1 MNHLIRNSKRNA
13 TLRQGKFD
21 IIKEH
26 FPTRKERREILNHR
40 KRIGK
45 LMLAG
50 LAASLTLSIT
60 QVQGSTLDTLTQ
72 EEKQTEAQIAS
83 VEVTI
88 GETLASINLKQMGI
102 DDLKAQIVATEESQI
117 ETKAAIEAQKE
128 VIASRKEQL
137 KTRLVALQTSD
148 ATKNQVLMLL
158 DSENFADFVN
168 RVYIVGQLQA
178 ADNEQL
184 EAAIS
189 EEEKLAA
196 LEEQLALEI
205 ETVKAAESRLNSES
219 TALAEEL
226 TSLKGILSENQ
237 TVLSQVKTEYADEAA
252 RLAAEEAQAKADA
265 VAAKAAEEQQI
276 AEASSAAAVAA
287 VAAVAQ
293 SASSVQ
299 APVSQITD
307 SSVAA
312 VEAAPIVTV
321 TTPTVTETPAAQGK
335 TLVVSATAYSRH
347 EAGLSNFTAT
357 GIDLSINPTVIAV
370 DPSVIPLG
378 SLVSVPGYGIAIA
391 GDTGGAIIGNK
402 IDLHMEDLN
411 AALAFGRQTLTITI
425 LQ

>member
-1 MNHLIRNSKRNA
+1 
-13 TLRQGKFD
+13 
-21 IIKEH
+21 
-26 FPTRKERREILNHR
+26 LNHK

-72 EEKQTEAQIAS
+72 EEQKTEAQIAS

-88 GETLASINLKQMGI
+88 GETLESINLKQMGI
-102 DDLKAQIVATEESQI
+102 DDLKAQIDATEESQI
-117 ETKAAIEAQKE
+117 ETQAAIEAQKAL
-128 VIASRKEQL
+128 IASRKEQL
-137 KTRLVALQTSD
+137 KTRLVALQISD

-158 DSENFADFVN
+158 DSENFADFINKAYV
-168 RVYIVGQLQA
+168 ISQLQS
-178 ADNEQL
+178 ADNEQIKT
-184 EAAIS
+184 AIS
-189 EEEKLAA
+189 EEEKLVA
-196 LEEQLALEI
+196 LEEQLADEI
-205 ETVKAAESRLNSES
+205 QTVKAAESRLKSES

-226 TSLKGILSENQ
+226 TSLKGILSDNQ

-265 VAAKAAEEQQI
+265 EAVAVAAKAAEEQQL
-276 AEASSAAAVAA
+276 AESSSAVAVAESASSAA
-287 VAAVAQ
+287 
-293 SASSVQ
+293 SSSVQ

-312 VEAAPIVTV
+312 VVTAPVVTV
-321 TTPTVTETPAAQGK
+321 TAPTVTETPAAQGK

-357 GIDLSINPTVIAV
+357 GIDLSVNPMVIAV

-378 SLVSVPGYGIAIA
+378 SLVNVPGYGIAIA
-391 GDTGGAIIGNK
+391 GDTGGAIVGNK
-402 IDLHMEDLN
+402 IDLHMENLN

>member
-1 MNHLIRNSKRNA
+1 M
-13 TLRQGKFD
+13 
-21 IIKEH
+21 
-26 FPTRKERREILNHR
+26 NHR

-88 GETLASINLKQMGI
+88 GETLASINLKKMGI

-117 ETKAAIEAQKE
+117 ETRATIEAQKE

-148 ATKNQVLMLL
+148 ATTNQILMLI
-158 DSENFADFVN
+158 DSKNFADFIN
-168 RVYIVGQLQA
+168 RAYVVGQLQA
-178 ADNEQL
+178 ADNEQI
-184 EAAIS
+184 ESAIS
-189 EEEKLAA
+189 EEEKLTA
-196 LEEQLALEI
+196 LEEQLADEI
-205 ETVKAAESRLNSES
+205 QTVKAAESRLKSES

-226 TSLKGILSENQ
+226 TSLKSILSDNQ

-265 VAAKAAEEQQI
+265 EAVAVAAKAAEEQQVAV
-276 AEASSAAAVAA
+276 AESASSASVQESAV
-287 VAAVAQ
+287 
-293 SASSVQ
+293 ASSVQ

-312 VEAAPIVTV
+312 VETAPVVTV
-321 TTPTVTETPAAQGK
+321 ATPTVTETPAAQGK

-357 GIDLSINPTVIAV
+357 GIDLSVNPMVIAV

>member
-1 MNHLIRNSKRNA
+1 MNHK
-13 TLRQGKFD
+13 
-21 IIKEH
+21 
-26 FPTRKERREILNHR
+26 

-72 EEKQTEAQIAS
+72 EEQKTEAQIAS

-88 GETLASINLKQMGI
+88 GETLESINLKQMGI
-102 DDLKAQIVATEESQI
+102 DDLKAQIDATEESQI
-117 ETKAAIEAQKE
+117 ETKAAIEAQKAL
-128 VIASRKEQL
+128 IASRKEQL
-137 KTRLVALQTSD
+137 KTRLVALQISD

-158 DSENFADFVN
+158 DSENFADFINKAYV
-168 RVYIVGQLQA
+168 ISQLQS
-178 ADNEQL
+178 ADNEQIKT
-184 EAAIS
+184 AIS
-189 EEEKLAA
+189 EEEKLVA
-196 LEEQLALEI
+196 LEEQLADEI
-205 ETVKAAESRLNSES
+205 QTVKAAESRLKSES

-226 TSLKGILSENQ
+226 TSLKGILSDNQ

-252 RLAAEEAQAKADA
+252 RLAAEEAQANADAEA
-265 VAAKAAEEQQI
+265 VAAASKAAEEQQL
-276 AEASSAAAVAA
+276 AESSSAVAVAESASSAA
-287 VAAVAQ
+287 
-293 SASSVQ
+293 SSSVQ

-312 VEAAPIVTV
+312 VVTAPVVTV
-321 TTPTVTETPAAQGK
+321 MAPTVTETPAAQGK

-357 GIDLSINPTVIAV
+357 GIDLSVNPMVIAV

-378 SLVSVPGYGIAIA
+378 SLVNVTGYGIAIA
-391 GDTGGAIIGNK
+391 GDTGGAIVGNK
-402 IDLHMEDLN
+402 IDLHMENLN

>member
-1 MNHLIRNSKRNA
+1 MNHK
-13 TLRQGKFD
+13 
-21 IIKEH
+21 
-26 FPTRKERREILNHR
+26 

-72 EEKQTEAQIAS
+72 EEQKTEAQIAS

-88 GETLASINLKQMGI
+88 GETLESINLKQMGI
-102 DDLKAQIVATEESQI
+102 DDLKAQIDATEESQI
-117 ETKAAIEAQKE
+117 ETKAAIEAQKAL
-128 VIASRKEQL
+128 IASRKEQL
-137 KTRLVALQTSD
+137 KTRLVALQISD

-158 DSENFADFVN
+158 DSENFADFINKAYV
-168 RVYIVGQLQA
+168 ISQLQS
-178 ADNEQL
+178 ADNEQIKT
-184 EAAIS
+184 AIS
-189 EEEKLAA
+189 EEEKLVA
-196 LEEQLALEI
+196 LEEQLADEI
-205 ETVKAAESRLNSES
+205 QTVKAAESRLKSES

-226 TSLKGILSENQ
+226 TSLKGILSDNQ

-252 RLAAEEAQAKADA
+252 RLAAEEAQANADAEA
-265 VAAKAAEEQQI
+265 VAAASKAAEEQQL
-276 AEASSAAAVAA
+276 AESSSAVAVAESASSAA
-287 VAAVAQ
+287 
-293 SASSVQ
+293 SSSVQ

-312 VEAAPIVTV
+312 VVTAPVVTV
-321 TTPTVTETPAAQGK
+321 TAPTVTETPAAQGK

-347 EAGLSNFTAT
+347 EAELSNFTAT
-357 GIDLSINPTVIAV
+357 GIDLSVNPMVIAV

-378 SLVSVPGYGIAIA
+378 SLVNVPGYGIAIA
-391 GDTGGAIIGNK
+391 GDTGGAIVGNK
-402 IDLHMEDLN
+402 IDLHMENLN

>member
-1 MNHLIRNSKRNA
+1 MNHK
-13 TLRQGKFD
+13 
-21 IIKEH
+21 
-26 FPTRKERREILNHR
+26 

-72 EEKQTEAQIAS
+72 EEQKTEAQIAS

-88 GETLASINLKQMGI
+88 GETLESINLKQMGI
-102 DDLKAQIVATEESQI
+102 DDLKAQIDATEESQI
-117 ETKAAIEAQKE
+117 ETQAAIEAQKAL
-128 VIASRKEQL
+128 IASRKEQL
-137 KTRLVALQTSD
+137 KTRLVALQISD

-158 DSENFADFVN
+158 DSENFADFINKAYV
-168 RVYIVGQLQA
+168 ISQLQS
-178 ADNEQL
+178 ADNEQIKT
-184 EAAIS
+184 AIS
-189 EEEKLAA
+189 EEEKLVA
-196 LEEQLALEI
+196 LEEQLADEI
-205 ETVKAAESRLNSES
+205 QTVKAAESRLKSES

-226 TSLKGILSENQ
+226 TSLKGILSDNQ

-252 RLAAEEAQAKADA
+252 RLAAEEAQANADAEA
-265 VAAKAAEEQQI
+265 VAAASKAAEEQQL
-276 AEASSAAAVAA
+276 AESSSAVAVAESASSAA
-287 VAAVAQ
+287 
-293 SASSVQ
+293 SSSVQ

-312 VEAAPIVTV
+312 VVTAPVVTV
-321 TTPTVTETPAAQGK
+321 TAPTVTETPAAQGK

-357 GIDLSINPTVIAV
+357 GIDLSVNPMVIAV

-378 SLVSVPGYGIAIA
+378 SLVNVPGYGIAIA
-391 GDTGGAIIGNK
+391 GDTGGAIVGNK
-402 IDLHMEDLN
+402 IDLHMENLN

>member
-1 MNHLIRNSKRNA
+1 MNHK
-13 TLRQGKFD
+13 
-21 IIKEH
+21 
-26 FPTRKERREILNHR
+26 

-72 EEKQTEAQIAS
+72 EEQKTEAQIAS

-102 DDLKAQIVATEESQI
+102 DDLKAQIVATEKSQI
-117 ETKAAIEAQKE
+117 ETKAAIEEQKE
-128 VIASRKEQL
+128 LIASRKDQL
-137 KTRLVALQTSD
+137 KTRLVALQISD
-148 ATKNQVLMLL
+148 ATTNQVLMLL
-158 DSENFADFVN
+158 DSENFADFIN
-168 RVYIVGQLQA
+168 RAYLVGQLQA
-178 ADNEQL
+178 ADNQQIES
-184 EAAIS
+184 AIL
-189 EEEKLAA
+189 EEEKLTA
-196 LEEQLALEI
+196 LEEQLAEEI
-205 ETVKAAESRLNSES
+205 ESVKDAESRLNSES

-237 TVLSQVKTEYADEAA
+237 TVLSQVKTDYAEEAT
-252 RLAAEEAQAKADA
+252 RLAAEEAQAKVDAEA
-265 VAAKAAEEQQI
+265 VAAAIKAEEEQQI
-276 AEASSAAAVAA
+276 ADASRA
-287 VAAVAQ
+287 AAVAQ
-293 SASSVQ
+293 SASSSQ
-299 APVSQITD
+299 PTVSQITD

-312 VEAAPIVTV
+312 AETAPVVTV

-357 GIDLSINPTVIAV
+357 GIDLSVNPMVIAV
-370 DPSVIPLG
+370 DPSVVPLG

-391 GDTGGAIIGNK
+391 GDTGGAIVGNK

-411 AALAFGRQTLTITI
+411 AALAFG
-425 LQ
+425 

>member
-1 MNHLIRNSKRNA
+1 MNHK
-13 TLRQGKFD
+13 
-21 IIKEH
+21 
-26 FPTRKERREILNHR
+26 

-102 DDLKAQIVATEESQI
+102 DDLKAQITAAEESQI
-117 ETKAAIEAQKE
+117 ETRAAIEAQKE

-148 ATKNQVLMLL
+148 ATTNQILMLL
-158 DSENFADFVN
+158 DSENFADFISRAYV
-168 RVYIVGQLQA
+168 VGQLQA
-178 ADNEQL
+178 ADNEQI
-184 EAAIS
+184 ETAIS
-189 EEEKLAA
+189 EEEKLTA
-196 LEEQLALEI
+196 LEEQLADEI
-205 ETVKAAESRLNSES
+205 QTVKAAENRLKSES
-219 TALAEEL
+219 TALAAEL
-226 TSLKGILSENQ
+226 TTLKGILSDNQ

-265 VAAKAAEEQQI
+265 AAADAAAKAAEEQQI
-276 AEASSAAAVAA
+276 AESSSAVAESASSASVQESAVAS
-287 VAAVAQ
+287 
-293 SASSVQ
+293 SAT

-307 SSVAA
+307 SSVAS
-312 VEAAPIVTV
+312 VETAPVVTI
-321 TTPTVTETPAAQGK
+321 TTPAVTETPAAQGK

-357 GIDLSINPTVIAV
+357 GIDLSVNPMVIAV

-391 GDTGGAIIGNK
+391 GDTGGAIVGNK

-411 AALAFGRQTLTITI
+411 AALSFGRQTLTITI

>member
-1 MNHLIRNSKRNA
+1 VI
-13 TLRQGKFD
+13 FD

-26 FPTRKERREILNHR
+26 FPTRKERREILNHK

-72 EEKQTEAQIAS
+72 EEQKTEAQIAS

-102 DDLKAQIVATEESQI
+102 DDLKAQITSTEESQI
-117 ETKAAIEAQKE
+117 ETRAAIEAQKE

-137 KTRLVALQTSD
+137 KTRLVALQTSG
-148 ATKNQVLMLL
+148 ATTNQILMLL
-158 DSENFADFVN
+158 DSENFADFIN
-168 RVYIVGQLQA
+168 RAYVVSQLQA
-178 ADNEQL
+178 ADNEQI
-184 EAAIS
+184 ESAIS
-189 EEEKLAA
+189 EEEKLIA
-196 LEEQLALEI
+196 LEEQLAEEI
-205 ETVKAAESRLNSES
+205 QAVKAAESRLKSES
-219 TALAEEL
+219 AALAAEL
-226 TSLKGILSENQ
+226 NVLKGVLSDNQ
-237 TVLSQVKTEYADEAA
+237 IVLSQVKAEYADEAA

-265 VAAKAAEEQQI
+265 EADAEAMETAAKVAEEQRI
-276 AEASSAAAVAA
+276 AESTSAIAVAESSSSAT
-287 VAAVAQ
+287 
-293 SASSVQ
+293 SAPVQESVGSSSTQ

-312 VEAAPIVTV
+312 VETAPVVTA
-321 TTPTVTETPAAQGK
+321 PTVTETPAVQGK
-335 TLVVSATAYSRH
+335 SLVVSATAYSRH

-357 GIDLSINPTVIAV
+357 GIDLSINPMVIAV

>member
-1 MNHLIRNSKRNA
+1 MNHK
-13 TLRQGKFD
+13 
-21 IIKEH
+21 
-26 FPTRKERREILNHR
+26 

-45 LMLAG
+45 LILAG

-60 QVQGSTLDTLTQ
+60 QVQGSTLDTLNQ
-72 EEKQTEAQIAS
+72 EEQKTEAQIAS

-137 KTRLVALQTSD
+137 KTRLVALQISD
-148 ATKNQVLMLL
+148 ATKNQILMLL
-158 DSENFADFVN
+158 DSENFADFIN
-168 RVYIVGQLQA
+168 RAYVVGQLQA
-178 ADNEQL
+178 ADNEQI
-184 EAAIS
+184 ESAIS
-189 EEEKLAA
+189 EEEKLTA
-196 LEEQLALEI
+196 LEEQLAEEI
-205 ETVKAAESRLNSES
+205 QTVKAAESRLNSES

-237 TVLSQVKTEYADEAA
+237 TVLSQVKTEYADEAT

-265 VAAKAAEEQQI
+265 EAVAVAAKAEEEQQVAV
-276 AEASSAAAVAA
+276 AESASSAASSTVQESAVAS
-287 VAAVAQ
+287 
-293 SASSVQ
+293 SAQ

-312 VEAAPIVTV
+312 AEIAPVVTV
-321 TTPTVTETPAAQGK
+321 TNPTVTATPVAQGK

-357 GIDLSINPTVIAV
+357 GIDLSVNPMVIAV
-370 DPSVIPLG
+370 DPSVVPLG

-391 GDTGGAIIGNK
+391 GDTGGAIVGNK

>member
-1 MNHLIRNSKRNA
+1 MNHK
-13 TLRQGKFD
+13 
-21 IIKEH
+21 
-26 FPTRKERREILNHR
+26 

-72 EEKQTEAQIAS
+72 EEQKTEAQIAS

-102 DDLKAQIVATEESQI
+102 DDLKAQITSTEESQI
-117 ETKAAIEAQKE
+117 ETRAAIEAQKE

-148 ATKNQVLMLL
+148 ATTNQILMLL
-158 DSENFADFVN
+158 DSENFADFISRAYV
-168 RVYIVGQLQA
+168 VGQLQA
-178 ADNEQL
+178 ADNEQI
-184 EAAIS
+184 ETAIS
-189 EEEKLAA
+189 EEEKLTA
-196 LEEQLALEI
+196 LEEQLAEEI
-205 ETVKAAESRLNSES
+205 QTVKAAESRLKSES
-219 TALAEEL
+219 TALAAEL

-237 TVLSQVKTEYADEAA
+237 NVLSQVKTEYADEAA

-265 VAAKAAEEQQI
+265 AAAEAAAKAAEEQQI
-276 AEASSAAAVAA
+276 AESSSAVAESASSTASASVQESAVASSAT
-287 VAAVAQ
+287 
-293 SASSVQ
+293 

-307 SSVAA
+307 SSVAS
-312 VEAAPIVTV
+312 VETAPVVTI
-321 TTPTVTETPAAQGK
+321 TTPAVTETPAAQGK

-357 GIDLSINPTVIAV
+357 GIDLSVNPMVIAV

-391 GDTGGAIIGNK
+391 GDTGGAIVGNK

-411 AALAFGRQTLTITI
+411 AALSFGRQTLTITI

>member
-1 MNHLIRNSKRNA
+1 
-13 TLRQGKFD
+13 
-21 IIKEH
+21 
-26 FPTRKERREILNHR
+26 
-40 KRIGK
+40 
-45 LMLAG
+45 MLAG
-50 LAASLTLSIT
+50 LAVSLTLSIT
-60 QVQGSTLDTLTQ
+60 QVQGSTLDTLNQ
-72 EEKQTEAQIAS
+72 EEQRTEAQIAS
-83 VEVTI
+83 MEVTI

-117 ETKAAIEAQKE
+117 ETRASIEAQKE

-148 ATKNQVLMLL
+148 ATTNQVLMLL
-158 DSENFADFVN
+158 DSENFADFIN
-168 RVYIVGQLQA
+168 RAYLVGQLQA
-178 ADNEQL
+178 ADNQQIESAIFE
-184 EAAIS
+184 EA
-189 EEEKLAA
+189 KLTV
-196 LEEQLALEI
+196 LEEQLSDEI
-205 ETVKAAESRLNSES
+205 QTVKAAESRLKSES

-226 TSLKGILSENQ
+226 TSLKAILSDNQ
-237 TVLSQVKTEYADEAA
+237 TVLSKVKTEYADEAA
-252 RLAAEEAQAKADA
+252 RLAAEEAQTKADA
-265 VAAKAAEEQQI
+265 EAAEEQQV
-276 AEASSAAAVAA
+276 AEAASSAA
-287 VAAVAQ
+287 
-293 SASSVQ
+293 SSSVQ

-312 VEAAPIVTV
+312 VETAPVVTV
-321 TTPTVTETPAAQGK
+321 TAPAVTETTAAQGK

-357 GIDLSINPTVIAV
+357 GIDLSINPRVIAV

-391 GDTGGAIIGNK
+391 GDTGGAIVGNK

>member
-1 MNHLIRNSKRNA
+1 MNHK
-13 TLRQGKFD
+13 
-21 IIKEH
+21 
-26 FPTRKERREILNHR
+26 

-102 DDLKAQIVATEESQI
+102 DDLKAQITAAEESQI
-117 ETKAAIEAQKE
+117 ETRAAIEAQKE

-148 ATKNQVLMLL
+148 ATTNQILMLL
-158 DSENFADFVN
+158 DSENFADFISRAYV
-168 RVYIVGQLQA
+168 VGQLQA
-178 ADNEQL
+178 ADNEQI
-184 EAAIS
+184 ETAIS
-189 EEEKLAA
+189 EEEKLTA
-196 LEEQLALEI
+196 LEEQLAEEI
-205 ETVKAAESRLNSES
+205 QTVKAAESRLKSES
-219 TALAEEL
+219 TALAAEL

-237 TVLSQVKTEYADEAA
+237 NVLSQVKTEYADEAA

-265 VAAKAAEEQQI
+265 AAAEAAAKAAEEQQI
-276 AEASSAAAVAA
+276 AESSSAVAESASSTASASVQEIAVASSAT
-287 VAAVAQ
+287 
-293 SASSVQ
+293 

-307 SSVAA
+307 SSVAS
-312 VEAAPIVTV
+312 VETAPVVTI
-321 TTPTVTETPAAQGK
+321 TTPAVTETPAAQGK

-357 GIDLSINPTVIAV
+357 GIDLSVNPMVIAV

-391 GDTGGAIIGNK
+391 GDTGGAIVGNK

-411 AALAFGRQTLTITI
+411 AALSFGRQTLTITI

>member
-1 MNHLIRNSKRNA
+1 M
-13 TLRQGKFD
+13 
-21 IIKEH
+21 
-26 FPTRKERREILNHR
+26 NHR

>member
-1 MNHLIRNSKRNA
+1 M
-13 TLRQGKFD
+13 
-21 IIKEH
+21 KEH
-26 FPTRKERREILNHR
+26 FSTRKERREILNHK
-40 KRIGK
+40 KRMGK

-50 LAASLTLSIT
+50 FAASLTLSII

-72 EEKQTEAQIAS
+72 EEKQTEARIAS

-88 GETLASINLKQMGI
+88 SETLASINLKQMGI
-102 DDLKAQIVATEESQI
+102 DDLEAQIVAAEESQI
-117 ETKAAIEAQKE
+117 ETRAAIEAQKE

-148 ATKNQVLMLL
+148 ATTNQILMLL
-158 DSENFADFVN
+158 DSENFADFIN
-168 RVYIVGQLQA
+168 RAYVVGQLQA
-178 ADNEQL
+178 ADNEQI
-184 EAAIS
+184 ESAIS
-189 EEEKLAA
+189 EEQKLMA
-196 LEEQLALEI
+196 LEAQLAGEI
-205 ETVKAAESRLNSES
+205 ETVKAAESRLKSET

-226 TSLKGILSENQ
+226 SSLKGILAENQ
-237 TVLSQVKTEYADEAA
+237 TVLSQVQNEYATEAA

-265 VAAKAAEEQQI
+265 EAVEAAAKAAEQQV
-276 AEASSAAAVAA
+276 AESSSAVASAESASSTTSGSVQEGAGASSA
-287 VAAVAQ
+287 
-293 SASSVQ
+293 Q

-312 VEAAPIVTV
+312 AETAPVVNVTA
-321 TTPTVTETPAAQGK
+321 PTVTETPAAQGK

-357 GIDLSINPTVIAV
+357 GIDLSINPMVIAV

>member
-1 MNHLIRNSKRNA
+1 MNHK
-13 TLRQGKFD
+13 
-21 IIKEH
+21 
-26 FPTRKERREILNHR
+26 

-88 GETLASINLKQMGI
+88 GETLESINLKQMGI
-102 DDLKAQIVATEESQI
+102 DDLKAQIDATEESQI
-117 ETKAAIEAQKE
+117 ETQAAIEAQKAL
-128 VIASRKEQL
+128 IASRKEQL
-137 KTRLVALQTSD
+137 KTRLVALQISD

-158 DSENFADFVN
+158 DSENFADFINKAYV
-168 RVYIVGQLQA
+168 ISQLQS
-178 ADNEQL
+178 ADNEQIKT
-184 EAAIS
+184 AIS
-189 EEEKLAA
+189 EEEKLVA
-196 LEEQLALEI
+196 LEEQLADEI
-205 ETVKAAESRLNSES
+205 QTVKAAESRLKSES

-226 TSLKGILSENQ
+226 TSLKGILSDNQ

-252 RLAAEEAQAKADA
+252 RLAAEEAQANADAEA
-265 VAAKAAEEQQI
+265 VAAASKAAEEQQL
-276 AEASSAAAVAA
+276 AESSSAVAVAESASSAA
-287 VAAVAQ
+287 
-293 SASSVQ
+293 SSSVQ

-312 VEAAPIVTV
+312 VVTAPVVTV
-321 TTPTVTETPAAQGK
+321 TAPTVTETPAAQGK

-357 GIDLSINPTVIAV
+357 GIDLSVNPMVIAV

-378 SLVSVPGYGIAIA
+378 SLVNVPGYGIAIA
-391 GDTGGAIIGNK
+391 GDTGGAIVGNK
-402 IDLHMEDLN
+402 IDLHMENLN

>member
-1 MNHLIRNSKRNA
+1 MNHK
-13 TLRQGKFD
+13 
-21 IIKEH
+21 
-26 FPTRKERREILNHR
+26 

-72 EEKQTEAQIAS
+72 DEQKTEAQIAS

-137 KTRLVALQTSD
+137 KTRLVALQISD
-148 ATKNQVLMLL
+148 ATKNQILMLL
-158 DSENFADFVN
+158 DSENFADFIN
-168 RVYIVGQLQA
+168 RAYVVGQLQA
-178 ADNEQL
+178 ADNEQI
-184 EAAIS
+184 ESAIS
-189 EEEKLAA
+189 EEEKLTA
-196 LEEQLALEI
+196 LEEQLAEEI
-205 ETVKAAESRLNSES
+205 QTVKAAESRLNSES

-237 TVLSQVKTEYADEAA
+237 TVLSQVKTEYANEAI

-265 VAAKAAEEQQI
+265 EAVAAATKAEEEQQI
-276 AEASSAAAVAA
+276 ADASRA
-287 VAAVAQ
+287 AAVAQ
-293 SASSVQ
+293 SASSSQ
-299 APVSQITD
+299 PTVSQITD

-312 VEAAPIVTV
+312 AETAPAVTV

-357 GIDLSINPTVIAV
+357 GIDLSVNPMVIAV
-370 DPSVIPLG
+370 DPSVVPLG

-391 GDTGGAIIGNK
+391 GDTGGAIVGNK

-411 AALAFGRQTLTITI
+411 AALAFGRQTVTITI

>member
-1 MNHLIRNSKRNA
+1 M
-13 TLRQGKFD
+13 
-21 IIKEH
+21 
-26 FPTRKERREILNHR
+26 
-40 KRIGK
+40 GK

-102 DDLKAQIVATEESQI
+102 DDLEAQITAAEESQI
-117 ETKAAIEAQKE
+117 ETRAAIEAQKE

-148 ATKNQVLMLL
+148 ATTNQILMLL
-158 DSENFADFVN
+158 DSENFADFIN
-168 RVYIVGQLQA
+168 RAYVVGQLQA
-178 ADNEQL
+178 ADNEQI
-184 EAAIS
+184 ESAIL
-189 EEEKLAA
+189 EEEKLVA
-196 LEEQLALEI
+196 LEKKLADEI
-205 ETVKAAESRLNSES
+205 QTVKAAESRLKSEA

-226 TSLKGILSENQ
+226 NALKGILSDNQ
-237 TVLSQVKTEYADEAA
+237 TVLSQVKTEYATEAA

-265 VAAKAAEEQQI
+265 EAVEVAAKAAEEQQV
-276 AEASSAAAVAA
+276 AESTSDLAVAE
-287 VAAVAQ
+287 
-293 SASSVQ
+293 SASSTTSASVQ
-299 APVSQITD
+299 ESAVASSETAPVSQITD

-312 VEAAPIVTV
+312 VETAPVVTA
-321 TTPTVTETPAAQGK
+321 PTVTEPPASQGK
-335 TLVVSATAYSRH
+335 SVTVSATAYSRH

-357 GIDLSINPTVIAV
+357 GIDLSINPMVIAV

-378 SLVSVPGYGIAIA
+378 SIVSVPGYGIAIA
-391 GDTGGAIIGNK
+391 GDTGGAIVGNK

>member
-1 MNHLIRNSKRNA
+1 M
-13 TLRQGKFD
+13 
-21 IIKEH
+21 KEH
-26 FPTRKERREILNHR
+26 FSTRKERREILNHK
-40 KRIGK
+40 KRMGK

-50 LAASLTLSIT
+50 FAASLTLSII

-72 EEKQTEAQIAS
+72 EEKQTEARIAS

-88 GETLASINLKQMGI
+88 SETLASINLKQMGI
-102 DDLKAQIVATEESQI
+102 DDLEAQIVAAEESQI
-117 ETKAAIEAQKE
+117 ETRAAIEAQKE

-148 ATKNQVLMLL
+148 ATTNQILMLL
-158 DSENFADFVN
+158 DSENFADFIN
-168 RVYIVGQLQA
+168 RAYVVGQLQA
-178 ADNEQL
+178 ADNEQI
-184 EAAIS
+184 ESAIS
-189 EEEKLAA
+189 EEQKLMA
-196 LEEQLALEI
+196 LEAQLAGEI
-205 ETVKAAESRLNSES
+205 ETVKAAESRLKSET

-226 TSLKGILSENQ
+226 SSLKGILAENQ
-237 TVLSQVKTEYADEAA
+237 TVLSQVQNEYATEAA
-252 RLAAEEAQAKADA
+252 RLAAEAAQAE
-265 VAAKAAEEQQI
+265 AAASAAEEQQVTV
-276 AEASSAAAVAA
+276 AESTAP
-287 VAAVAQ
+287 
-293 SASSVQ
+293 SVQ
-299 APVSQITD
+299 EGATATQEPESQITD

-312 VEAAPIVTV
+312 VETAPVE
-321 TTPTVTETPAAQGK
+321 TTPTVTEPPAVQEGK

-347 EAGLSNFTAT
+347 EAGLSNLTAT
-357 GIDLSINPTVIAV
+357 GIDLSINPMVIAV

>member
-1 MNHLIRNSKRNA
+1 MNHKKRM
-13 TLRQGKFD
+13 
-21 IIKEH
+21 
-26 FPTRKERREILNHR
+26 
-40 KRIGK
+40 GK

-50 LAASLTLSIT
+50 FAASLTLSII

-72 EEKQTEAQIAS
+72 EEKQTEARIAS

-88 GETLASINLKQMGI
+88 SETLASINLKQMGI
-102 DDLKAQIVATEESQI
+102 DDLEAQIVAAEESQI
-117 ETKAAIEAQKE
+117 ETRAAIEAQKE

-148 ATKNQVLMLL
+148 ATTNQILMLL
-158 DSENFADFVN
+158 DSENFADFIN
-168 RVYIVGQLQA
+168 RAYVVGQLQA
-178 ADNEQL
+178 ADNEQI
-184 EAAIS
+184 ESAIS
-189 EEEKLAA
+189 EEQKLMA
-196 LEEQLALEI
+196 LEAQLAGEI
-205 ETVKAAESRLNSES
+205 ETVKAAESRLKSET

-226 TSLKGILSENQ
+226 SSLKGILAENQ
-237 TVLSQVKTEYADEAA
+237 TVLSQVQNEYATEAA
-252 RLAAEEAQAKADA
+252 RLAAEAAQAE
-265 VAAKAAEEQQI
+265 AAASAAEEQQVTV
-276 AEASSAAAVAA
+276 AESTAP
-287 VAAVAQ
+287 
-293 SASSVQ
+293 SVQ
-299 APVSQITD
+299 EGATATQEPESQITD

-312 VEAAPIVTV
+312 VETAPVE
-321 TTPTVTETPAAQGK
+321 TTPTVTEPPAVQEGK

-347 EAGLSNFTAT
+347 EAGLSNLTAT
-357 GIDLSINPTVIAV
+357 GIDLSINPMVIAV

>member
-1 MNHLIRNSKRNA
+1 MNHK
-13 TLRQGKFD
+13 
-21 IIKEH
+21 
-26 FPTRKERREILNHR
+26 

-102 DDLKAQIVATEESQI
+102 DDLKAQITAAEESQI
-117 ETKAAIEAQKE
+117 ETRAAIEAQKE

-148 ATKNQVLMLL
+148 ATTNQILMLL
-158 DSENFADFVN
+158 DSENFADFISRAYV
-168 RVYIVGQLQA
+168 VGQLQA
-178 ADNEQL
+178 ADNEQI
-184 EAAIS
+184 ETAIS
-189 EEEKLAA
+189 EEEKLTA
-196 LEEQLALEI
+196 LEEQLAE
-205 ETVKAAESRLNSES
+205 EVQTVKAAESRLKSES
-219 TALAEEL
+219 TALAAEL

-237 TVLSQVKTEYADEAA
+237 NVLSQVKTEYADEAA

-265 VAAKAAEEQQI
+265 AAAEAAAKAAEEQQI
-276 AEASSAAAVAA
+276 AESSSAVAESASSTASASVQESAVASSAT
-287 VAAVAQ
+287 
-293 SASSVQ
+293 

-307 SSVAA
+307 SSVAS
-312 VEAAPIVTV
+312 VETAPVVTI
-321 TTPTVTETPAAQGK
+321 TTPAVTETPAAQGK

-357 GIDLSINPTVIAV
+357 GIDLSVNPMVIAV

-391 GDTGGAIIGNK
+391 GDTGGAIVGNK

-411 AALAFGRQTLTITI
+411 AALSFGRQTLTITI

>member
-1 MNHLIRNSKRNA
+1 MNHK
-13 TLRQGKFD
+13 
-21 IIKEH
+21 
-26 FPTRKERREILNHR
+26 

-102 DDLKAQIVATEESQI
+102 DDLKAQITATEESQI
-117 ETKAAIEAQKE
+117 ETRAAIEAQKE

-148 ATKNQVLMLL
+148 ATTNQILMLL
-158 DSENFADFVN
+158 DSENFADFISRAYV
-168 RVYIVGQLQA
+168 VGQLQA
-178 ADNEQL
+178 ADNEQI
-184 EAAIS
+184 ETAIS
-189 EEEKLAA
+189 EEEKLTA
-196 LEEQLALEI
+196 LEEQLAEEI
-205 ETVKAAESRLNSES
+205 QTVKAAENRLKSES
-219 TALAEEL
+219 TALAAEL

-237 TVLSQVKTEYADEAA
+237 TVLSQVKAEYADEAA

-265 VAAKAAEEQQI
+265 AAAEAAAKAVEEQQI
-276 AEASSAAAVAA
+276 VESTSAVAESTASASVQESAVASSAT
-287 VAAVAQ
+287 
-293 SASSVQ
+293 
-299 APVSQITD
+299 APASQITD
-307 SSVAA
+307 SSVAS
-312 VEAAPIVTV
+312 VETAPVVTI
-321 TTPTVTETPAAQGK
+321 TTPAVTETPAAQGK
-335 TLVVSATAYSRH
+335 TLIVSATAYSRH

-357 GIDLSINPTVIAV
+357 GIDLSINPMVIAV

-391 GDTGGAIIGNK
+391 GDTGGAIVGNK

-411 AALAFGRQTLTITI
+411 AALSFGRQTLTITI

>member
-1 MNHLIRNSKRNA
+1 MNHK
-13 TLRQGKFD
+13 
-21 IIKEH
+21 
-26 FPTRKERREILNHR
+26 

-72 EEKQTEAQIAS
+72 EEQKTEAQIAS

-88 GETLASINLKQMGI
+88 GETLESINLKQMGI
-102 DDLKAQIVATEESQI
+102 DDLKAQIDATEESQI
-117 ETKAAIEAQKE
+117 ETKAAIEAQKAL
-128 VIASRKEQL
+128 IASRKEQL
-137 KTRLVALQTSD
+137 KTRLVALQISD

-158 DSENFADFVN
+158 DSENFADFINKAYV
-168 RVYIVGQLQA
+168 ISQLQS
-178 ADNEQL
+178 ADNEQIKT
-184 EAAIS
+184 AIS
-189 EEEKLAA
+189 EEEKLVA
-196 LEEQLALEI
+196 LEEQLADEI
-205 ETVKAAESRLNSES
+205 QTVKAAESRLKSES

-226 TSLKGILSENQ
+226 TSLKGILSDNQ

-252 RLAAEEAQAKADA
+252 RLAAEEAQANADAEA
-265 VAAKAAEEQQI
+265 VAAASKAAEEQQL
-276 AEASSAAAVAA
+276 AESSSAVAVAESASSAA
-287 VAAVAQ
+287 
-293 SASSVQ
+293 SSSVQ

-312 VEAAPIVTV
+312 VVTAPVVTV
-321 TTPTVTETPAAQGK
+321 TAPTVTETPAAQGK
-335 TLVVSATAYSRH
+335 ALVVSATAYSRH

-357 GIDLSINPTVIAV
+357 GIDLSVNPMVIAV

-378 SLVSVPGYGIAIA
+378 SLVNVPGYGIAIA
-391 GDTGGAIIGNK
+391 GDTGGAIVGNK
-402 IDLHMEDLN
+402 IDLHMENLN

>member
-1 MNHLIRNSKRNA
+1 MNHK
-13 TLRQGKFD
+13 
-21 IIKEH
+21 
-26 FPTRKERREILNHR
+26 

-45 LMLAG
+45 LILAG

-60 QVQGSTLDTLTQ
+60 QVQGSTLDTLNQ
-72 EEKQTEAQIAS
+72 EEQKTEAQIAS

-137 KTRLVALQTSD
+137 KTRLVALQISD
-148 ATKNQVLMLL
+148 ATKNQILMLL
-158 DSENFADFVN
+158 DSENFADFIN
-168 RVYIVGQLQA
+168 RAYVVGQLQA
-178 ADNEQL
+178 ADNEQI
-184 EAAIS
+184 ESAIS
-189 EEEKLAA
+189 EEEKLTA
-196 LEEQLALEI
+196 LEEQLAEEI
-205 ETVKAAESRLNSES
+205 QTVKAAESRLNSES

-237 TVLSQVKTEYADEAA
+237 TVLSQVKTEYADEAT

-265 VAAKAAEEQQI
+265 EAEEEQQV
-276 AEASSAAAVAA
+276 AESSSAVAVTESASSAASSSVQESAT
-287 VAAVAQ
+287 
-293 SASSVQ
+293 ASSAQ

-307 SSVAA
+307 SSVATA
-312 VEAAPIVTV
+312 EIAPVVTV
-321 TTPTVTETPAAQGK
+321 TTPTVTATPVAQGK

-357 GIDLSINPTVIAV
+357 GIDLSVNPMVIAV
-370 DPSVIPLG
+370 DPSVVPLG

-391 GDTGGAIIGNK
+391 GDTGGAIVGNK

>member
-1 MNHLIRNSKRNA
+1 MNHK
-13 TLRQGKFD
+13 
-21 IIKEH
+21 
-26 FPTRKERREILNHR
+26 

-50 LAASLTLSIT
+50 LAASLTVSIT

-72 EEKQTEAQIAS
+72 EEQKTEAQIAS

-88 GETLASINLKQMGI
+88 GETLESINLKQMGI
-102 DDLKAQIVATEESQI
+102 DDLKAQIDATEESQI
-117 ETKAAIEAQKE
+117 ETQAAIEAQKAL
-128 VIASRKEQL
+128 IASRKEQL
-137 KTRLVALQTSD
+137 KTRLVALQISD

-158 DSENFADFVN
+158 DSENFADFINKAYV
-168 RVYIVGQLQA
+168 ISQLQS
-178 ADNEQL
+178 ADNEQIKT
-184 EAAIS
+184 AIS
-189 EEEKLAA
+189 EEEKLVA
-196 LEEQLALEI
+196 LEEQLADEI
-205 ETVKAAESRLNSES
+205 QTVKAAESRLKSES

-226 TSLKGILSENQ
+226 TSLKGILSDNQ

-252 RLAAEEAQAKADA
+252 RLAAEEAQANADAEAVA
-265 VAAKAAEEQQI
+265 VAAKAAEEQQL
-276 AEASSAAAVAA
+276 AESSSAVAVAESASSAA
-287 VAAVAQ
+287 
-293 SASSVQ
+293 SSSVQ

-312 VEAAPIVTV
+312 VVTAPVVTV
-321 TTPTVTETPAAQGK
+321 TAPTVTETPAAQGK

-357 GIDLSINPTVIAV
+357 GIDLSVNPMVIAV

-378 SLVSVPGYGIAIA
+378 SLVNVPGYGIAIA
-391 GDTGGAIIGNK
+391 GDTGGAIVGNK
-402 IDLHMEDLN
+402 IDLHMENLN

>member
-1 MNHLIRNSKRNA
+1 MNHK
-13 TLRQGKFD
+13 
-21 IIKEH
+21 
-26 FPTRKERREILNHR
+26 

-72 EEKQTEAQIAS
+72 EEQKTEAQIAS

-88 GETLASINLKQMGI
+88 GETLESINLKQMGI
-102 DDLKAQIVATEESQI
+102 DDLKAQIDATEESQI
-117 ETKAAIEAQKE
+117 ETQAAIEAQKAL
-128 VIASRKEQL
+128 IASRKEQL
-137 KTRLVALQTSD
+137 KTRLVALQISD

-158 DSENFADFVN
+158 DSENFADFINKAYV
-168 RVYIVGQLQA
+168 ISQLQS
-178 ADNEQL
+178 ADNEQIKT
-184 EAAIS
+184 AIS
-189 EEEKLAA
+189 EEEKLVA
-196 LEEQLALEI
+196 LEEQLADEI
-205 ETVKAAESRLNSES
+205 QTVKAAESRLKSES

-226 TSLKGILSENQ
+226 TSLKGILSDNQ

-252 RLAAEEAQAKADA
+252 RLAAEEAQANADAEAVA
-265 VAAKAAEEQQI
+265 VAAKAAEEQQL
-276 AEASSAAAVAA
+276 AESSSAVAVAESASSAA
-287 VAAVAQ
+287 
-293 SASSVQ
+293 SSSVQ

-312 VEAAPIVTV
+312 VVTAPVVTV
-321 TTPTVTETPAAQGK
+321 TAPTVTETPAAQGK

-357 GIDLSINPTVIAV
+357 GIDLSVNPMVIAV

-378 SLVSVPGYGIAIA
+378 SLVNVPGYGIAIA
-391 GDTGGAIIGNK
+391 GDTGGAIVGNK
-402 IDLHMEDLN
+402 IDLHMENLN

>member
-1 MNHLIRNSKRNA
+1 MNHK
-13 TLRQGKFD
+13 
-21 IIKEH
+21 
-26 FPTRKERREILNHR
+26 

-102 DDLKAQIVATEESQI
+102 DDLKAQITAAEESQI
-117 ETKAAIEAQKE
+117 ETRAAIEAQKE

-148 ATKNQVLMLL
+148 ATTNQILMLL
-158 DSENFADFVN
+158 DSENFADFISRAYV
-168 RVYIVGQLQA
+168 VGQLQA
-178 ADNEQL
+178 ADNEQI
-184 EAAIS
+184 ETAIS
-189 EEEKLAA
+189 EEEKLTA
-196 LEEQLALEI
+196 LEEQLADEI
-205 ETVKAAESRLNSES
+205 QTVKAAENRLKSES
-219 TALAEEL
+219 TALAAEL
-226 TSLKGILSENQ
+226 TTLKGILSDNQ

-265 VAAKAAEEQQI
+265 AAADAAAKAAEEQQI
-276 AEASSAAAVAA
+276 AESSSAVAESASSASVQESAVAS
-287 VAAVAQ
+287 
-293 SASSVQ
+293 SAT

-307 SSVAA
+307 SSVAS
-312 VEAAPIVTV
+312 VETAPVVTI
-321 TTPTVTETPAAQGK
+321 TTPAVTETPAAQGK

-357 GIDLSINPTVIAV
+357 GIDLSINPMVIAV

-391 GDTGGAIIGNK
+391 GDTGGAIVGNK

-411 AALAFGRQTLTITI
+411 AALSFGRQTLTITI

>member
-1 MNHLIRNSKRNA
+1 MNHK
-13 TLRQGKFD
+13 
-21 IIKEH
+21 
-26 FPTRKERREILNHR
+26 

-72 EEKQTEAQIAS
+72 EEQKTEAQIAS

-88 GETLASINLKQMGI
+88 GETLESINLKQMGI
-102 DDLKAQIVATEESQI
+102 DDLKAQIDATEESQI
-117 ETKAAIEAQKE
+117 ETQAAIEAQKAL
-128 VIASRKEQL
+128 IASRKEQL
-137 KTRLVALQTSD
+137 KTRLVALQISD

-158 DSENFADFVN
+158 DSENFADFINKAYV
-168 RVYIVGQLQA
+168 ISQLQS
-178 ADNEQL
+178 ADNEQIKT
-184 EAAIS
+184 AIS
-189 EEEKLAA
+189 EEEKLVA
-196 LEEQLALEI
+196 LEEQLADEI
-205 ETVKAAESRLNSES
+205 QTVKAAESRLKSES

-226 TSLKGILSENQ
+226 TSLKGILSDNQ

-265 VAAKAAEEQQI
+265 EAVAVAAKAAEEQQL
-276 AEASSAAAVAA
+276 AESSSAVAVAESASSAA
-287 VAAVAQ
+287 
-293 SASSVQ
+293 SSSVQ

-312 VEAAPIVTV
+312 VVTAPVVTV
-321 TTPTVTETPAAQGK
+321 TAPTVTETPAAQGK

-357 GIDLSINPTVIAV
+357 GIDLSVNPMVIAV

-378 SLVSVPGYGIAIA
+378 SLVNVPGYGIAIA
-391 GDTGGAIIGNK
+391 GDTGGAIVGNK
-402 IDLHMEDLN
+402 IDLHMENLN
-411 AALAFGRQTLTITI
+411 AALAFGRQTVTITI

>member
-1 MNHLIRNSKRNA
+1 MNHK
-13 TLRQGKFD
+13 
-21 IIKEH
+21 
-26 FPTRKERREILNHR
+26 

-72 EEKQTEAQIAS
+72 EEQKTEAQIAS

-88 GETLASINLKQMGI
+88 GETLESINLKQMGI
-102 DDLKAQIVATEESQI
+102 DDLKAQIDATEENQI
-117 ETKAAIEAQKE
+117 ETKAAIEAQKAL
-128 VIASRKEQL
+128 IASRKEQL
-137 KTRLVALQTSD
+137 KTRLVALQISD

-158 DSENFADFVN
+158 DSENFADFINKAYV
-168 RVYIVGQLQA
+168 ISQLQS
-178 ADNEQL
+178 ADNEQIKT
-184 EAAIS
+184 AIS
-189 EEEKLAA
+189 EEEKLVA
-196 LEEQLALEI
+196 LEEQLADEI
-205 ETVKAAESRLNSES
+205 QTVKAAESRLKSES

-226 TSLKGILSENQ
+226 TSLKGILSDNQ

-252 RLAAEEAQAKADA
+252 RLAAEEAQANADAEA
-265 VAAKAAEEQQI
+265 VAAASKAAEEQQL
-276 AEASSAAAVAA
+276 AESSSAVAVAESASSAA
-287 VAAVAQ
+287 
-293 SASSVQ
+293 SSSVQ

-312 VEAAPIVTV
+312 VVTAPVVTV
-321 TTPTVTETPAAQGK
+321 TAPTVTETPAAQGK

-357 GIDLSINPTVIAV
+357 GIDLSVNPMVIAV

-378 SLVSVPGYGIAIA
+378 SLVNVPGYGIAIA
-391 GDTGGAIIGNK
+391 GDTGGAIVGNK
-402 IDLHMEDLN
+402 IDLHMENLN

>member
-1 MNHLIRNSKRNA
+1 MNHK
-13 TLRQGKFD
+13 
-21 IIKEH
+21 
-26 FPTRKERREILNHR
+26 

-50 LAASLTLSIT
+50 LAASLTVSIT

-72 EEKQTEAQIAS
+72 EEQKTEAQIAS

-88 GETLASINLKQMGI
+88 GETLESINLKQMGI
-102 DDLKAQIVATEESQI
+102 DDLKAQIDATEESQI
-117 ETKAAIEAQKE
+117 ETQAAIEAQKAL
-128 VIASRKEQL
+128 IASRKEQL
-137 KTRLVALQTSD
+137 KTRLVALQISD

-158 DSENFADFVN
+158 DSENFADFINKAYV
-168 RVYIVGQLQA
+168 ISQLQS
-178 ADNEQL
+178 ADNEQIKT
-184 EAAIS
+184 AIS
-189 EEEKLAA
+189 EEEKLVA
-196 LEEQLALEI
+196 LEEQLADEI
-205 ETVKAAESRLNSES
+205 QTVKAAESRLKSES

-226 TSLKGILSENQ
+226 TSLKGILSDNQ

-265 VAAKAAEEQQI
+265 EAVAVAAKAAEEQQLAESSSAI
-276 AEASSAAAVAA
+276 AVAESASSAA
-287 VAAVAQ
+287 
-293 SASSVQ
+293 SSSVQ

-312 VEAAPIVTV
+312 VVTAPVVTV
-321 TTPTVTETPAAQGK
+321 TAPTVTETPAAQGK

-357 GIDLSINPTVIAV
+357 GIDLSVNPMVIAV

-378 SLVSVPGYGIAIA
+378 SLVNVPGYGIAIA
-391 GDTGGAIIGNK
+391 GDTGGAIVGNK
-402 IDLHMEDLN
+402 IDLHMENLN